1 MVWHED
7 AVPNYHDESAAFWS
21 WSVPLNEKGSLLS
34 RHCFIGLP
42 SSRICAKTRE
52 AVLAVLEWDLRSLKT
67 GCFADRDH
75 LDVVFPE
82 NSFRGKRAKTPIMGD
97 KRAIFSW
104 WKGDQE
110 AHMLSHR
117 LRRNYLT
124 NNCCD
129 LCLAQKRLRGLTYAD
144 FTMAANWRRQMHEFL
159 GMASD
164 TPFDNVLFTFT
175 ARAKLW
181 ARDRR
186 LDVHIKPLTVAS
198 LGKSDSANYPELSSR
213 IKASRTRNLLAFVTH
228 FAIDVER
235 AVPWTADA
243 DFIHWNQVRAAML
256 WSLDSALSLFG
267 KGQRPFLARH
277 EASQGTALLQLHL
290 ELWQRM
296 ARQCLLRKQTL
307 YIILCPRF
315 PSANYVDGVEC
326 SIYLEEIHDVAPS
339 AE

>member
-228 FAIDVER
+228 FAIDVANDR
-235 AVPWTADA
+235 
-243 DFIHWNQVRAAML
+243 F
-256 WSLDSALSLFG
+256 SLDMKPL
-267 KGQRPFLARH
+267 K
-277 EASQGTALLQLHL
+277 ALLCCNC
-290 ELWQRM
+290 RNTIT
-296 ARQCLLRKQTL
+296 CVT
-307 YIILCPRF
+307 
-315 PSANYVDGVEC
+315 
-326 SIYLEEIHDVAPS
+326 
-339 AE
+339 